1 MRISS
6 AGNGRCACEKLK
18 KRRQILVGLH
28 KLNFNDTCCAGI
40 GTMTPGD
47 FIIILFPSTWLV
59 AVST

>member
-6 AGNGRCACEKLK
+6 AGKGRCACEKLK

-47 FIIILFPSTWLV
+47 FIIILFPST
-59 AVST
+59 